1 MKLKQKAI
9 LLCLLMVAVIVVSA
23 GCAGEPTPYELNNK
37 ENFNVSVKFDAN
49 GGTFTT
55 NAPVIVDSY
64 NISGLSAGA
73 DGNVQIPLIAPNDPA
88 REKDAFT
95 PVKNGYFLAGWYVKC
110 DKAADGSVTYAQ
122 PWDFASDRLAV
133 DPNGSYTAEEPV
145 LTLYAAWAPLF
156 EIEFYN
162 METGEV
168 LSKLSFDPTEGIEYT
183 VPVWDTETGAMEMY
197 KFPELDDHT
206 FRAAF
211 YDAAGK
217 QPIDTASVKHPGS
230 LDAATA
236 TVENGTMKLYVS
248 YLEGEWYRISSA
260 RQFADNYSPNGS
272 YELLADLDFSDETW
286 PTAMMYG
293 NFSGTIKGNGHT
305 ISNVTITQTDN
316 SKSNAGLFGQLAQ
329 TAKLQDVN
337 FENVTFTIKKG
348 ARMTGTAYGLLC
360 GTAAEGAV
368 VENVTIAESLL
379 AIDSGCYFGTDDYV
393 IGLVC
398 GLGDVSVDSAGITC
412 QAVGNAPE
420 SVNITVTDSEV
431 TLEFVTQ

>member
-9 LLCLLMVAVIVVSA
+9 LLCLLIVAVVVVSA

-64 NISGLSAGA
+64 NISGLSAGV

-110 DKAADGSVTYAQ
+110 EEATDGSVTYAQ

-156 EIEFYN
+156 EIEFYDLA
-162 METGEV
+162 TGEV
-168 LSKLSFDPTEGIEYT
+168 LSKLSFDPTEGTEYT

-197 KFPELDDHT
+197 KFPELEDHT
-206 FRAAF
+206 FQAAY
-211 YDAAGK
+211 YDAAGTD
-217 QPIDTASVKHPGS
+217 PVDTASVKHPGS
-230 LDAATA
+230 LNAATA

-248 YLEGEWYRISSA
+248 YMEGEWYRISSA

-337 FENVTFTIKKG
+337 FKNVTFTIKKG
-348 ARMTGTAYGLLC
+348 ARMTGTAYGLLA
-360 GTAAEGAV
+360 GTVAEGAV
-368 VENVTIAESLL
+368 VENVTIEESLL

-398 GLGDVSVDSAGITC
+398 GMGNVSVDPAGITC